1 MNKQPGP
8 EDVEIL
14 ERQTVYQGFFRID
27 AYKLRHTLFDG
38 GWSRTLSREVF
49 ERGHAAGLLAYD
61 PDRCEFVMCEQFRVG
76 AYAADANAWQLEVV
90 AGIIEDGEKPEDVAR
105 RETIE
110 EIGQAVSDLWP
121 IQRYLVSPGG
131 ASESIYLY
139 MGRVSSAGADG
150 IYGAEGEDEHIR
162 VKVIGESELR
172 SLMEHGALT
181 NAMTLIAAQ
190 WFFLNREQIR
200 RKWQSTP

>member
-8 EDVEIL
+8 GEVEIL
-14 ERQTVYQGFFRID
+14 ERKTVYQGYFRID
-27 AYKLRHTLFDG
+27 AYKLRHTLFEG

-61 PDRCEFVMCEQFRVG
+61 PDRREFVMCEQFRVG
-76 AYAADANAWQLEVV
+76 AYAADADAWQLEVV

-105 RETIE
+105 RETKE
-110 EIGQAVSDLWP
+110 EIGQAISDLWP

-139 MGRVSSAGADG
+139 LGRVSSAD
-150 IYGAEGEDEHIR
+150 AEGIFGAASEDEHIR
-162 VKVIGESELR
+162 VKIVKENELR

-190 WFFLNREQIR
+190 WFFLNHEQIR
-200 RKWQSTP
+200 RRWQSTP